1 MNTNF
6 GELSVG
12 VDIGTTTIST
22 VVFDIGHKKPIEI
35 HSVPHHSYICTD
47 IYSEQ
52 NVFTILDQTEA
63 LLDQLTKRYPR
74 IVSIGITGQM
84 HGIVYINGNG
94 EPISNLINWQDK
106 RADQELENG
115 KTGCQLIESV
125 TGQRISTGY
134 GIATHFCNLRSHT
147 VPNGAVGFC
156 SIMDLFAM
164 RICGLKKAL
173 THTSVA
179 ASFGLF
185 DVKEKCFMHEK
196 LSLLGIEE
204 GFLPE
209 VTEQSRIIG
218 SYKGI
223 PVYVAIG
230 DNQASVLGAV
240 RDNASDILVNIGTG
254 SQVSVVSDYFIC
266 SEETEVRPFIEGKYL
281 VCGSALCGGFAY
293 SMLEAFF
300 RSFAES
306 CGVDGISIY
315 EILNTL
321 AELAYA
327 SEEEGLEVDVSF
339 CGKRNDP
346 LCRGSIQN
354 IGRHNFTPS
363 ALALGVLRGM
373 CNELYALYGTLP
385 EGKSRIIAS
394 GGAVRKVGILRRL
407 LEDRFGMPV
416 SVNAV
421 EEEAAVGAALFS
433 ALALG
438 KLEYDDGFRF

>member
-1 MNTNF
+1 MDKIF

-12 VDIGTTTIST
+12 VDIGTTTISM
-22 VVFDIGHKKPIEI
+22 VVFDIENKKSLEI
-35 HSVPHHSYICTD
+35 HSVPHHSYVCTD
-47 IYSEQ
+47 SYSEQ
-52 NVFTILDQTEA
+52 DVFVILNQTES
-63 LLDQLTKRYPR
+63 LLERLIKKYPR

-84 HGIVYINGNG
+84 HGIVYVNGNG

-106 RADQELENG
+106 RADQVLGNG
-115 KTGCQLIESV
+115 KTGCQWIESL
-125 TGQRISTGY
+125 TGQRIATGY
-134 GIATHFCNLRSHT
+134 GVATHFCNLHNHA
-147 VPNGAVGFC
+147 VPNGACGFC
-156 SIMDLFAM
+156 SMMDLLAM
-164 RICGLKKAL
+164 KICGLKKAI

-185 DVKEKCFMHEK
+185 DIKEKCFMHEK

-204 GFLPE
+204 DFLPD

-218 SYKGI
+218 SYQGI
-223 PVYVAIG
+223 PVSVAIG
-230 DNQASVLGAV
+230 DNQASVLGAI

-254 SQVSVVSDYFIC
+254 SQVSVVSDCLIY

-293 SMLEAFF
+293 SMLESFF
-300 RSFAES
+300 RGFIES
-306 CGVDGISIY
+306 CGIDGISIY
-315 EILNTL
+315 DVLNTL
-321 AELAYA
+321 AERAY
-327 SEEEGLEVDVSF
+327 EGGEEGLEVDVSF

-346 LCRGSIQN
+346 LCRGSIKN
-354 IGRHNFTPS
+354 IGRYNFTPS

-373 CNELYALYGTLP
+373 CNELYELYVTLP
-385 EGKSRIIAS
+385 EGKSRIVAS

-407 LEDRFGMPV
+407 LEARFGMPV

-438 KLEYDDGFRF
+438 KLKYDDGFRF